1 MTTGRI
7 NQVTFLAVQAWH
19 PTTLLREDGGA
30 RETLT
35 LAQARSTGRPKPHT
49 AGRRKRCFSFK
60 VGSWSQKAQAPEG
73 ERPPPHDSLILS
85 IFHCAADALKA
96 NSLTLE
102 SNSRKR
108 AFQRQR
114 ACCKQCQRRLQAR
127 TLREG
132 RAERLTR
139 TRELFSVSML
149 TQRVNIQTSTFFGPG
164 PVIVSRPF
172 CTLLNFRELEHDFAS
187 LRTQRARSL
196 LHISPIFVTFF
207 FLSFF
212 NVRQFH
218 LRPSRAI
225 ARGSDRQAQTSRDAS
240 SQLFF
245 AFQLS
250 HCFHDYIAPRRTP
263 PHLNAL
269 TAFAL
274 F

>member
-35 LAQARSTGRPKPHT
+35 LARARSTGRPKPHT
-49 AGRRKRCFSFK
+49 ARRRKRCFSFK

-96 NSLTLE
+96 DSLTLE

-127 TLREG
+127 TLRGG
-132 RAERLTR
+132 RAKRLTR
-139 TRELFSVSML
+139 SCELFSVFNVDPAGKH
-149 TQRVNIQTSTFFGPG
+149 TNINVLRARTSNC
-164 PVIVSRPF
+164 VQ
-172 CTLLNFRELEHDFAS
+172 TLLHTFELQ
-187 LRTQRARSL
+187 RTRARLCFSAGRRGHSRCCTFLQFLSL
-196 LHISPIFVTFF
+196 FF
-207 FLSFF
+207 FFSECQAVSPASQQGDCSWF
-212 NVRQFH
+212 
-218 LRPSRAI
+218 RPPS
-225 ARGSDRQAQTSRDAS
+225 SDQ
-240 SQLFF
+240 
-245 AFQLS
+245 
-250 HCFHDYIAPRRTP
+250 P
-263 PHLNAL
+263 
-269 TAFAL
+269 
-274 F
+274 

>member
-35 LAQARSTGRPKPHT
+35 LARARSTGRPKPHT
-49 AGRRKRCFSFK
+49 ARRQKRCFSFK

-187 LRTQRARSL
+187 LLTQRARSL

-207 FLSFF
+207 LCFFSMSGSFTC
-212 NVRQFH
+212 VPAGRLLVVPTAK
-218 LRPSRAI
+218 LRPAVTRVHSY
-225 ARGSDRQAQTSRDAS
+225 SLLS
-240 SQLFF
+240 SC
-245 AFQLS
+245 
-250 HCFHDYIAPRRTP
+250 H
-263 PHLNAL
+263 
-269 TAFAL
+269 TAFTTISPPAAHHL
-274 F
+274 T

>member
-1 MTTGRI
+1 MTSEGARG
-7 NQVTFLAVQAWH
+7 
-19 PTTLLREDGGA
+19 EA

-35 LAQARSTGRPKPHT
+35 LAPTRSTEGGRSLLLRD
-49 AGRRKRCFSFK
+49 AGQRGVFFFFK
-60 VGSWSQKAQAPEG
+60 VGSWSRKHKRPKA
-73 ERPPPHDSLILS
+73 RPPPHDSLILS

-172 CTLLNFRELEHDFAS
+172 AHF
-187 LRTQRARSL
+187 
-196 LHISPIFVTFF
+196 
-207 FLSFF
+207 
-212 NVRQFH
+212 
-218 LRPSRAI
+218 
-225 ARGSDRQAQTSRDAS
+225 
-240 SQLFF
+240 
-245 AFQLS
+245 
-250 HCFHDYIAPRRTP
+250 
-263 PHLNAL
+263 
-269 TAFAL
+269 
-274 F
+274 